1 MEIELKLALDSR
13 HLQRLKR
20 HPILASAKAV
30 SRRLH
35 SVYYDT
41 PDFALMRRGIAY
53 RLRRVG
59 YHWVQTV
66 KAEAEAVGALT
77 SRPEWEVR
85 VAGNTPDFSVL
96 PAEALALFQ
105 DLDLNLIA
113 PLFVTEFK
121 RQTWLIE
128 AQGNGM
134 EVALD
139 TGAIYAGEASQPL
152 CELEIELK
160 SGTAAAL
167 FDLALAL
174 LDAAPLKIEPRS
186 KAARGYVLA
195 GAFQPAP
202 VKAIRP
208 ELEPRARAG
217 QAWAAIVH
225 AALTQVGA
233 NVPGFLAQPE
243 ELEYLHQLRVGLRR
257 LRAAAGLRKSLGWAR
272 PHWDE
277 ALRDLMHSLN
287 PARDWDVFLAET
299 LPGVLAGFAADP
311 IGEPLLTQIQR
322 AAASARKHA
331 QDAVASPAFT
341 RLILEIGRDLLAPA
355 ETESAAKDWAA
366 HVLGERW
373 EDLRKLARKMDKM
386 GPGGRHEMRIAAKRL
401 RYAADAFEALFGKPG
416 RKFIAGLSTLQ
427 DDLGLANDVVVAA
440 NLLRGLG
447 LKHPPLAF
455 DCGRMAGL
463 LAATAPD
470 HGQAAGQQWQTLV
483 KLPHYWR

>member
-13 HLQRLKR
+13 HLHRLKR
-20 HPILASAKAV
+20 HPLLASVKPV
-30 SRRLH
+30 SRLLH

-66 KAEAEAVGALT
+66 KSEAEAVGALT

-105 DLDLNLIA
+105 DIDLNLIA

-121 RQTWLIE
+121 RLTWLIQ
-128 AQGNGM
+128 ARGSAM

-139 TGAIYAGEASQPL
+139 AGAIYAGEASQPL
-152 CELEIELK
+152 SELEIELK

-167 FDLALAL
+167 FDLALDL
-174 LDAAPLKIEPRS
+174 LGAAPLKVEPRS
-186 KAARGYVLA
+186 KAARGYAMA
-195 GAFQPAP
+195 GAYQPAP

-208 ELEPRARAG
+208 ELDAGMPAG
-217 QAWAAIVH
+217 QAWCAIVH
-225 AALTQVGA
+225 AALVQVGA
-233 NVPGFLAQPE
+233 NVPGFLSQPDNI
-243 ELEYLHQLRVGLRR
+243 EYLHQLRVGLRR

-272 PHWDE
+272 PEWDVV
-277 ALRDLMHSLN
+277 LRDLMHSLN
-287 PARDWDVFLAET
+287 PARDWDVFLDET
-299 LPGVLAGFAADP
+299 LPRVLAGFVDDP
-311 IGEPLLTQIQR
+311 IGEALLSQIQR
-322 AAASARKHA
+322 AAARARKTA
-331 QDAVASPAFT
+331 QDAIASPAFT
-341 RLILEIGRDLLAPA
+341 RLILEIGQGLLAST
-355 ETESAAKDWAA
+355 ETEVLARDWSTQ
-366 HVLGERW
+366 VLGERW
-373 EDLRKLARKMDKM
+373 DDLRKQARKMDKL

-401 RYAADAFEALFGKPG
+401 RYAADAFESLYGKRG
-416 RKFIAGLSTLQ
+416 RKFIAGLATLQ

-447 LKHPPLAF
+447 LKQPALAF
-455 DCGRMAGL
+455 DCGRMVGL
-463 LAATAPD
+463 LTLTTQA
-470 HGQAAGQQWQTLV
+470 HGEDAGRQWQTLV